1 MKGRGKEIEEKICV
15 ERFLNWYNKR
25 HNRNYTYEKAT
36 DRFSDLQDKSNWDF
50 VAFERDN
57 PEEWIGIEEKAPPVI
72 IETSKRSKFWK
83 DLCSDLTKRLQSKG
97 IQGRFEISLPP
108 VLDLTGK
115 RQKFLEAFSQ
125 VLIDKQPGWRVGE
138 TKDIGPDVWSEFPNW
153 PTEESEPFNEY
164 DKWGTYRP
172 CKLEI
177 KKISD
182 SGCKVSVVIGPLI
195 VGDVVEE
202 HKEAF
207 NKVFKLNND
216 LIQPDRQLKL
226 AKEKG
231 AGKTILLLAGI
242 GVDEGLTRDYVR
254 NHLDHDLIS
263 HIDCIYLVDMGDTDR
278 VVSMYPS

>member
-1 MKGRGKEIEEKICV
+1 MKKGKEIEEEICV
-15 ERFLNWYNKR
+15 ERFLNWYNKLHSR
-25 HNRNYTYEKAT
+25 HYTYEKAT

-57 PEEWIGIEEKAPPVI
+57 PQEWLGIEEKAPPVI

-138 TKDIGPDVWSEFPNW
+138 TKDIGPDVWSKFPNW
-153 PTEESEPFNEY
+153 PTEKSEPFDEY
-164 DKWGTYRP
+164 DKWGTYLP

-182 SGCKVSVVIGPLI
+182 SGCKVSMVIGPLI
-195 VGDVVEE
+195 VGDVPEE
-202 HKEAF
+202 EKKAF
-207 NKVFKLNND
+207 NEVDIKHANK
-216 LIQPDRQLKL
+216 QLKL
-226 AKEKG
+226 AKERG
-231 AGKTILLLAGI
+231 AREAILLLASL
-242 GVDEGLTRDYVR
+242 GVDEGLTKSFVQNVDR
-254 NHLDHDLIS
+254 HLIS
-263 HIDCIYLVDMGDTDR
+263 DIGCIYLVNMGDTER
-278 VVSMYPS
+278 VVKMYPD